1 MLLATQKIQSGGVII
16 SKRPLNYS
24 DLDRWNRTVTCYSGI
39 LAYRFMFLDVIST
52 HLRLEYE
59 FLNKSRLSLEKSA
72 DFSASELLNKRL
84 FDTKTTLLRNE
95 ITNKTL
101 LNNFLSITDFYVDVK
116 RKTRGVNSVSNFD
129 DVNDHLF
136 WTILESETV
145 HLMYERK
152 PHRYSEWDQLLGP
165 ITQSKYDKMQFQ
177 FHCLKRKLIYNK
189 KILTVIL
196 VNEKCPIGYSGKAPD
211 CYDIDR
217 SKDSQFYLT

>member
-1 MLLATQKIQSGGVII
+1 MRKIQSGGVTV
-16 SKRPLNYS
+16 SKRPRSYT
-24 DLDRWNRTVTCYSGI
+24 DLERWNRTIKCYNGI
-39 LAYRFMFLDVIST
+39 IAYRFMFLDSVSN

-59 FLNKSRLSLEKSA
+59 FRNKSSILLEKNA
-72 DFSASELLNKRL
+72 DFRARKLSRKQL
-84 FDTKTTLLRNE
+84 FDIETTLLRNE
-95 ITNKTL
+95 M
-101 LNNFLSITDFYVDVK
+101 NNESLFYDFLSTTDFYASIK
-116 RKTRGVNSVSNFD
+116 RKVLEIKFVSNFE

-136 WTILESETV
+136 WTLLETESI
-145 HLMYERK
+145 HLMYERQ

-165 ITQSKYDKMQFQ
+165 ITESKYDKMQFQ

-211 CYDIDR
+211 CNDIDR

>member
-1 MLLATQKIQSGGVII
+1 MRKIQSGGVTV
-16 SKRPLNYS
+16 SKQPRSYT
-24 DLDRWNRTVTCYSGI
+24 DLERWNRTIKCYNGI
-39 LAYRFMFLDVIST
+39 IAYRFMFLDSVSN

-59 FLNKSRLSLEKSA
+59 FRNKSSILLEKNA
-72 DFSASELLNKRL
+72 DFRARKLSRKQL
-84 FDTKTTLLRNE
+84 FDIETTLLRNE
-95 ITNKTL
+95 M
-101 LNNFLSITDFYVDVK
+101 NNESLFYDFLSTTDFYASIK
-116 RKTRGVNSVSNFD
+116 RKVFEIKFVSNFE

-136 WTILESETV
+136 WTLLETESI

>member
-1 MLLATQKIQSGGVII
+1 MRKIQSGGVTV
-16 SKRPLNYS
+16 SKRPRSYT
-24 DLDRWNRTVTCYSGI
+24 DLERWNRTIKCYSGI
-39 LAYRFMFLDVIST
+39 IAYRFMFLDSVSN

-59 FLNKSRLSLEKSA
+59 FRNKSSILLEKNA
-72 DFSASELLNKRL
+72 DFRARKLSRKQL
-84 FDTKTTLLRNE
+84 FDIETTLLRNE
-95 ITNKTL
+95 M
-101 LNNFLSITDFYVDVK
+101 NNESLFYDFLSTTDFYASIK
-116 RKTRGVNSVSNFD
+116 RKVFEIKFVSNFE

-136 WTILESETV
+136 WTLLETESI

-211 CYDIDR
+211 CNDIDR

>member
-1 MLLATQKIQSGGVII
+1 
-16 SKRPLNYS
+16 
-24 DLDRWNRTVTCYSGI
+24 
-39 LAYRFMFLDVIST
+39 MFLDSVSN

-59 FLNKSRLSLEKSA
+59 FRNKSSILLEKNA
-72 DFSASELLNKRL
+72 DFRARKLSRKQL
-84 FDTKTTLLRNE
+84 FDIETTLLRNE
-95 ITNKTL
+95 M
-101 LNNFLSITDFYVDVK
+101 NNESLFYDFLSTTDFYASIK
-116 RKTRGVNSVSNFD
+116 RKVLEIKFVSNFE

-136 WTILESETV
+136 WTLLETESI

-196 VNEKCPIGYSGKAPD
+196 VNEKCPIGYSGEAPD

-217 SKDSQFYLT
+217 SKDS